1 MRVDETLSA
10 QRELSANTSAKTSAR
25 KGSARKR
32 QPTRIFVKFV
42 KIDRSYARNFWEG
55 KLHGRTEYGKQTIA
69 SIRMPRGEAN
79 IYPSVRRCVNAL

>member
-1 MRVDETLSA
+1 MRVDQT
-10 QRELSANTSAKTSAR
+10 LSANTSA
-25 KGSARKR
+25 RKR
-32 QPTRIFVKFV
+32 SAIKGQPTRIFVKFV